1 VAAPILGPTGCAWA
15 GYPERPVRIVRDQL
29 AEAIARAL
37 KSEGVIHAFRTQ
49 EMEPLH
55 GGPAAFAKYIVD
67 ETAKWA
73 DVATK
78 AGLTKP

>member
-1 VAAPILGPTGCAWA
+1 
-15 GYPERPVRIVRDQL
+15 
-29 AEAIARAL
+29 
-37 KSEGVIHAFRTQ
+37 
-49 EMEPLH
+49 MEPLH